1 MQQVFEVVPHAEMTQ
16 VDFWNLYKGAFAP
29 YGLDN
34 MLPATDLI
42 KLVTTIFPQANAMV
56 LPGVNG
62 KPPKFVIRGLERRRA
77 SADNRTKCQWDR
89 WRCQVPPFAS
99 PSLLYAHVKSHTEPV
114 PTTKCL
120 WGSCAHE
127 SKTTALF
134 GAHLLTHL
142 PVQIHGTRHPGQTD
156 DLIVPPQTEAYA
168 STPTLRPV
176 PPPPQQ
182 SMVFQKAI
190 EDPPPTSFT
199 ALLIMRILYRTSF
212 VQAEVVMKTDGDH
225 FGFPGIE
232 QPGGE
237 EETEGTY
244 GGVVMED
251 LGFDTLEGQR
261 RGKAAFKAIAGM
273 LGGVH
278 IHDPAIAAWIDE
290 MLDSIKALPDT
301 L

>member
-1 MQQVFEVVPHAEMTQ
+1 MQQVFEPVPHAEMTQ
-16 VDFWNLYKGAFAP
+16 VDFWNLYKVAFSP

-56 LPGVNG
+56 LPGTNG

-89 WRCQVPPFAS
+89 WNCEEPSFAS
-99 PSLLYAHVKSHTEPV
+99 PSLLYAHVKSHTTLV

-120 WGSCAHE
+120 WGSCTHE
-127 SKTTALF
+127 SKTTELF
-134 GAHLLTHL
+134 DAHLLTHL
-142 PVQIHGTRHPGQTD
+142 PVQIHGTRHPGQAD
-156 DLIVPPQTEAYA
+156 DLIVPIQSEAYA
-168 STPTLRPV
+168 GMPTARPV

-182 SMVFQKAI
+182 PMVYQKAI
-190 EDPPPTSFT
+190 EDPPSTSFT

-212 VQAEVVMKTDGDH
+212 VQAEVVMKTDGNH

-232 QPGGE
+232 QPAGE
-237 EETEGTY
+237 AEAETN
-244 GGVVMED
+244 GGVVIED

-273 LGGVH
+273 LGGVY

-290 MLDSIKALPDT
+290 ILDSIKSLPNSV
-301 L
+301 